1 MVHGS
6 SPEVTLAALLDTDA
20 DGAMAALDALVV
32 DALGRRPDPATT
44 VVESMPVSAV
54 SPATDGV
61 HRIGGLDMDGRP
73 WSLFCKALRHA
84 RHWPML
90 AQLPPEYATH
100 FVETFPW
107 RSELELWDPR
117 VQASLPEGLRS
128 PVLHRLV
135 ELPDDKLAIWHEDVL
150 QRPHVWDVDT
160 YARAA
165 RLLGRWNARSTHPD
179 VLAVSELPPGYALR
193 MYAANA
199 VAGRGLPPLADE
211 TLWGHPWLAPHRDL
225 AARLLDLGDQIPDLL
240 DSLDQFT
247 QALPH
252 GDASPQN
259 FLVPAAGD
267 SAELVAIDV
276 SFRSAHALG
285 FDLGQLMVGLIHDDV
300 VPASRLPDIGAAIVP
315 AYVTGLAEEGVVEKE
330 RDVRQAF
337 ATSALLRSGFD
348 GLLYEQLETAA
359 PDEPPS
365 ASFTQRVELSRFL
378 LALYDDACRG

>member
-1 MVHGS
+1 MVLAP
-6 SPEVTLAALLDTDA
+6 SPAAVLAHLLGTDV
-20 DGAMAALDALVV
+20 DGAETALDELVL
-32 DALGRRPDPATT
+32 DACGRRPDPTAT
-44 VVESMPVSAV
+44 VVESLPVSTV

-61 HRIGGLDMDGRP
+61 HRIRGLDLDGRP

-90 AQLPPEYATH
+90 TQLPPEFATH
-100 FVETFPW
+100 FTETFPW

-128 PVLHRLV
+128 PVLHLLI

-150 QRPHVWDVDT
+150 QRPHVWDDDT

-179 VLAVSELPPGYALR
+179 VLAVSELPPGYGLR
-193 MYAANA
+193 MYAGNA

-211 TLWGHPWLAPHRDL
+211 DLWGHPWLAPHRDL
-225 AARLLDLGDQIPDLL
+225 ADRLLDLGSQIPDLL
-240 DSLDQFT
+240 DSLDSFP

-259 FLVPAAGD
+259 LLVPAAGD
-267 SAELVAIDV
+267 SAEFVAIDV

-285 FDLGQLMVGLIHDDV
+285 FDLGQLMVGLIHDDA
-300 VPASRLPDIGAAIVP
+300 VPASRLPGIGAAIVP
-315 AYVTGLAEEGVVEKE
+315 AYVAGLAEEGVVEKE
-330 RDVRQAF
+330 RDIRLAF
-337 ATSALLRSGFD
+337 ATAVLLRSGFD
-348 GLLYEQLETAA
+348 AFHYEQLDTAPA
-359 PDEPPS
+359 GEPPS
-365 ASFTQRVELSRFL
+365 ASFVQRVQLSRFL
-378 LALYDDACRG
+378 VTQYDDACRG